1 VGEPGTD
8 AEIAEFCSA
17 TYDVT
22 FPVTTKIEVNGPDAD
37 PLWVHLRRA
46 APGRLGPGAG
56 VLYQHLRAS
65 RPEVIGTD
73 EVKWNFTKFL
83 VDADGAVVRRYE
95 PHETPEQIAADLAPD
110 LATGGQAGRPERCA
124 EPVRR
129 AGPPAGRPGQPGSSS
144 LRVRPAG

>member
-1 VGEPGTD
+1 MRPTLTPPRYGNWTVQYPYPSNLGRNPGRHDWVGEPGTD
-8 AEIAEFCSA
+8 AEIAEFRSA

-46 APGRLGPGAG
+46 APGRLGPDAG

-73 EVKWNFTKFL
+73 EVKWNFIKFL

-95 PHETPEQIAADLAPD
+95 PHETPEQIAADLARD
-110 LATGGQAGRPERCA
+110 LATGR
-124 EPVRR
+124 
-129 AGPPAGRPGQPGSSS
+129 
-144 LRVRPAG
+144 